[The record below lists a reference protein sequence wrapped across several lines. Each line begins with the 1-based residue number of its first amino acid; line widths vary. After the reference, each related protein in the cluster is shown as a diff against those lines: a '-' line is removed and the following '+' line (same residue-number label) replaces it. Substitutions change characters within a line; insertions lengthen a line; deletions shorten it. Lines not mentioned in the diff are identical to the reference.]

1 MAEDIQNDSGLIEAE
16 FIRVIKDFS
25 QYLCYQKQIGN
36 TFLGISEKS
45 EDQINNWENNWGSKS
60 RTQDR
65 FLFQGSENAAV
76 FIIDSE
82 GSFFKGES
90 GELLTKI
97 LNAMNLSSD
106 SVFICNTGDF
116 RSVYKK
122 IKVISPKV
130 IITLGTKAAQ
140 SLLNIRQPLELLRG
154 KFHEYHG
161 IKVLP
166 TLHPSLLLEQ
176 SQFKRQVWEDMKL
189 VMELAGLKN
198 GS

>member
-1 MAEDIQNDSGLIEAE
+1 MSTGVQNDSGLIAAE

-25 QYLCYQKQIGN
+25 QYLSLQKQMGN
-36 TFLGISEKS
+36 TCLGISEKS
-45 EDQINNWENNWGSKS
+45 EDQINSWGNKS
-60 RTQDR
+60 QPQTKIRDL
-65 FLFQGSENAAV
+65 FLFQGSENAAI

-82 GSFFKGES
+82 GNFFKGES

-106 SVFICNTGDF
+106 SVFICNAGDF

-122 IKVISPKV
+122 IKMISPKI

-140 SLLNIRQPLELLRG
+140 SLLTIRQPLEQFQG

-161 IKVLP
+161 IKVMP
-166 TLHPSLLLEQ
+166 TFHPSRLLKHP
-176 SQFKRQVWEDMKL
+176 QFKRRVWEDMKR

>member
-1 MAEDIQNDSGLIEAE
+1 
-16 FIRVIKDFS
+16 
-25 QYLCYQKQIGN
+25 
-36 TFLGISEKS
+36 
-45 EDQINNWENNWGSKS
+45 
-60 RTQDR
+60 
-65 FLFQGSENAAV
+65 
-76 FIIDSE
+76 
-82 GSFFKGES
+82 
-90 GELLTKI
+90 
-97 LNAMNLSSD
+97 MNLSSD

-122 IKVISPKV
+122 IKVVSPKV

-154 KFHEYHG
+154 KFYEYHG

-166 TLHPSLLLEQ
+166 TFHPSLLLEQ